1 MCTLVFDRTLIAHF
15 FILMV
20 LFFFSYYIFAS
31 KAPSK
36 IKIKITFF
44 GKFHKVEQ

>member
-1 MCTLVFDRTLIAHF
+1 MCTLVFDRILIAHF

-36 IKIKITFF
+36 ITFF

>member
-1 MCTLVFDRTLIAHF
+1 MSTLVFDRTLIAHF

-20 LFFFSYYIFAS
+20 LFFFSYYIFAA
-31 KAPSK
+31 KAPS
-36 IKIKITFF
+36 KITFF